1 LAVLAEFVVGGLT
14 VERLI
19 TLAAR
24 VVAVGRLLGGAT
36 FTETF
41 WNLHEGHGLTA
52 AQAFRVTMRVYRS
65 GGLTKDAIYL
75 RGLDRMLRHLADG
88 QPLDP
93 LLIGK
98 VPLDFVP
105 LVQELQWR
113 GVLRPPRL
121 QPRWLTAP
129 GSAERLEAIR
139 AGLDILDLV
148 PQERP

>member
-1 LAVLAEFVVGGLT
+1 MGSG
-14 VERLI
+14 
-19 TLAAR
+19 
-24 VVAVGRLLGGAT
+24 
-36 FTETF
+36 ETF
-41 WNLHEGHGLTA
+41 AAVHQSLVHSGLPRGS
-52 AQAFRVTMRVYRS
+52 AFTTTMRVFRS

-88 QPLDP
+88 QPIDP
-93 LLIGK
+93 LLVGK

-113 GVLRPPRL
+113 GVLRPPQL

-148 PQERP
+148 PEERR